1 MKLLSL
7 LRRNISR
14 IAIIIRPHLQSRT
27 LTFSPIH
34 QQSPLLPEI
43 YETIASVHSISS
55 NPFFSL
61 LGLCKNISS
70 LKTIHSLLVVH
81 GLAGDLLFQ
90 TKLVSLYG
98 LFAEIDSARLV
109 FDRIPNPGIYS
120 YKVMIRWY
128 FLNDLYSEIIEF
140 YICMT
145 KCLREQDNVVFSIV
159 LKACSELHDVD
170 EGRKVHCRIVKVG
183 SPDSFVLTGLVDIAL
198 PVGSSLHAYSIKEG
212 LLSSSIHISTA
223 LVNLYAKCGDA
234 ESARIIFDGMGEKNR
249 ITWAAMI
256 GCYGMQGNCSGSVSL
271 FNDMLKEN
279 LEPNEVIFTIT
290 ETTTVHAQQH
300 TGENLAALGS
310 FAAVLAFGLP

>member
-109 FDRIPNPGIYS
+109 FDRIPNPDIYS

-183 SPDSFVLTGLVDIAL
+183 SPDSFVLTGLVDI
-198 PVGSSLHAYSIKEG
+198 
-212 LLSSSIHISTA
+212 IHISTA